1 MNLSSVVMKQSLMLS
16 LLLFFVGLSQS
27 GYSHFELNRQA
38 SQCKTWPIADQD
50 GKIHTLEDGSFYINC
65 EFTQEDQECQLRHYY
80 DGGEN
85 IYTSNNENSVSLSWD
100 AMTMIYLCDAE
111 FSHFSI
117 FAKSIFRLFAKTAK
131 LRKSIHKPQI

>member
-1 MNLSSVVMKQSLMLS
+1 MNLSSVVMKQSLMLI
-16 LLLFFVGLSQS
+16 LLLFFVGLSQAATKC
-27 GYSHFELNRQA
+27 E
-38 SQCKTWPIADQD
+38 TWPGPTDPD
-50 GKIHTLEDGSFYINC
+50 GIISTLDDGSFYINC

-117 FAKSIFRLFAKTAK
+117 FAKCEI
-131 LRKSIHKPQI
+131 